1 MLLAITAQLICGNA
15 DLKITT
21 SCYKFSLSYWNLNSI
36 TVLKFS
42 KISLFEAYI
51 VQYKFDVI
59 CISEKYLDPDVISD
73 ITQSNNPTNTRKG
86 GVSGYLK

>member
-1 MLLAITAQLICGNA
+1 M
-15 DLKITT
+15 
-21 SCYKFSLSYWNLNSI
+21 
-36 TVLKFS
+36 
-42 KISLFEAYI
+42 FEAYI

-86 GVSGYLK
+86 AHCSVGIIPQFKGMPFVRSSY